1 MIHHSDRGSQY
12 GSKAYVKILND
23 SGIKISMGLKA
34 QDNAYAER
42 INGTIKN
49 EYLKLWNINDY
60 KDLKI
65 KTRKAVK
72 HYNTKRGHSNLPN
85 DFSPNQFEKLLL
97 NLSIQERPTVII
109 KSRWHRAIMTL
120 LPKKTS
126 GS

>member
-1 MIHHSDRGSQY
+1 
-12 GSKAYVKILND
+12 
-23 SGIKISMGLKA
+23 MGLKA

-97 NLSIQERPTVII
+97 NLSTQERPTVII
-109 KSRWHRAIMTL
+109 YADGNYKVKVASSHHDFITQERPLAHNCPIII
-120 LPKKTS
+120 KNE
-126 GS
+126 